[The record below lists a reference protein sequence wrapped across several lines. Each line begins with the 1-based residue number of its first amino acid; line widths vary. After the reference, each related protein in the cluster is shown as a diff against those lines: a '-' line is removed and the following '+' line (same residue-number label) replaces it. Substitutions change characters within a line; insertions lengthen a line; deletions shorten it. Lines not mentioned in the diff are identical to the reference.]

1 MPTKLPENEKRD
13 LMLLIRVSQDEKQR
27 IKALT
32 RSGGYPCMSDYIRNR
47 IFRRQDKKTIT
58 LDKNTSQQLRQ
69 LDYEINKI
77 GVNLNQLS
85 KRMNSFAS
93 YNIGDNDRQLLR
105 QAFEMM
111 TQCLAFLQKHL
122 R

>member
-1 MPTKLPENEKRD
+1 
-13 LMLLIRVSQDEKQR
+13 MLLIRVNKDEKQR

-32 RSGGYPCMSDYIRNR
+32 RSGGYPCMSDFIRNR
-47 IFRRQDKKTIT
+47 IFKRLDKKTVT
-58 LDKNTSQQLRQ
+58 LEQNTSQQLRE

-85 KRMNSFAS
+85 KRMNSFAG
-93 YNIGDNDRQLLR
+93 YNIGDNDRQLLK
-105 QAFEMM
+105 QAFKIM
-111 TQCLAFLQKHL
+111 TRCLAFLQKHL

>member
-1 MPTKLPENEKRD
+1 MRPALSENEKRSKK
-13 LMLLIRVSQDEKQR
+13 LIIRVNQDEKLR
-27 IKALT
+27 IKSLT
-32 RSGGYPCMSDYIRNR
+32 RSGGYPCMSDFIRNR
-47 IFRRQDKKTIT
+47 IFRRLDKKIIT
-58 LDKNTSQQLRQ
+58 LDKETSRQ
-69 LDYEINKI
+69 LKEMDYELNKI

-85 KRMNSFAS
+85 KRMNSFAG

-105 QAFEMM
+105 KAFEMI